1 MNRGRSFLIL
11 IVLALAIGAYI
22 YFVESKRDPLETTAK
37 AKVFAGLEPGTLEE
51 IEVKA
56 DSGEVT
62 RIRKQDGDWQ
72 IVQPAGV
79 PGDSAK
85 TSSLASTLEA
95 LEEQR
100 VVSENPSSLASFGLE
115 PPRIAV
121 AFRKAGETEMRRLLV
136 GTKTP
141 TGSDLYA
148 KVDSQPKVFLIAS
161 FLEDSLN
168 QTTFDLRE
176 KSALTFARDGVDAL
190 RLEAAGSPALAF
202 AKKGDTWRLTAP
214 VSASADFAAVDGIVS
229 RLFQAQMKSIAAD
242 DVGSDAAKYGFDK
255 PQATATIGLGSTQ
268 ATLVIGAKQD
278 DTSVYAR
285 DLSRPLVFTVE
296 STLLD
301 ELEKKPEDV
310 RRKDVFAFRSFNATS
325 LELTYGGK
333 TFTFA
338 KQPAAADP
346 NASAGAD
353 VWKMTSPEAKDVDQ
367 AALTTLMSALSN
379 LRAESF
385 ADKPVTGGEDLVV
398 VARHGDAAA
407 PSEDRATIRKSGDT
421 AHAIVT
427 GEPGAFV
434 LAAADVDNVLKQV
447 KDLVGIK

>member
-1 MNRGRSFLIL
+1 MQRGRSFVIL
-11 IVLALAIGAYI
+11 LVIALGIGAYI
-22 YFVESKRDPLETTAK
+22 YFVESKRDPLETEAK
-37 AKVFAGLEPGTLEE
+37 TKVFAGLEPGTVEE
-51 IEVKA
+51 IEIKA
-56 DSGEVT
+56 ESGEVT

-79 PGDSAK
+79 PADSTK
-85 TSSLASTLEA
+85 TSSIASTLES

-100 VVSENPSSLASFGLE
+100 VVSENASSLASFGLE
-115 PPRIAV
+115 PPRITV
-121 AFRKAGETEMRRLLV
+121 AFRKAGETDMRRLLV
-136 GTKTP
+136 GRKTP

-148 KVDSQPKVFLIAS
+148 KVDGQPKVFLIAS

-176 KSALTFARDGVDAL
+176 KSALKFARDGVDAL
-190 RLEAAGSPALAF
+190 RLEAPGSPATAF
-202 AKKGDTWRLTAP
+202 AKKGDAWRLTAP
-214 VSASADFAAVDGIVS
+214 ASASADFAAVDGIVS
-229 RLFQAQMKSIAAD
+229 RLFQAQMKSLVAE

-255 PQATATIGLGSTQ
+255 PQATATLGLGSTQ

-285 DLSRPLVFTVE
+285 DLSRPIVFTVE
-296 STLLD
+296 SALLD
-301 ELEKKPEDV
+301 ELKKKPEDV
-310 RRKDVFAFRSFNATS
+310 RRKDVFAFRSFNATA
-325 LELTYGGK
+325 LELIYAGRK
-333 TFTFA
+333 FAFA
-338 KQPAAADP
+338 KQKPAADP
-346 NASAGAD
+346 NATAAE

-398 VARHGDAAA
+398 VAQHGDAAA
-407 PSEDRATIRKSGDT
+407 PSEDRATIRKSGDK
-421 AHAIVT
+421 AQAIVT

-434 LAAADVDNVLKQV
+434 LPTADVDNILKQV

>member
-1 MNRGRSFLIL
+1 MQRGRSFVIL
-11 IVLALAIGAYI
+11 LVIALGIGAYI
-22 YFVESKRDPLETTAK
+22 YFVESRRDPLETDAK
-37 AKVFAGLEPGTLEE
+37 TKVFAGLEPGTVEE
-51 IEVKA
+51 IEITA
-56 DSGEVT
+56 ESGEVT

-79 PGDSAK
+79 PADSTK
-85 TSSLASTLEA
+85 TSSIASTLES

-100 VVSENPSSLASFGLE
+100 VVSENASSLASFGLE
-115 PPRIAV
+115 PPRITV
-121 AFRKAGETEMRRLLV
+121 AFRKSGETDMRRLLV
-136 GTKTP
+136 GRKTP

-148 KVDSQPKVFLIAS
+148 KVDGQPKVFLIAS

-176 KSALTFARDGVDAL
+176 KSALKFARDGVDAL
-190 RLEAAGSPALAF
+190 RLDAPGSPATAF
-202 AKKGDTWRLTAP
+202 AKKGDAWRLTAP

-229 RLFQAQMKSIAAD
+229 RLFQAQMKSLVAD
-242 DVGSDAAKYGFDK
+242 DVGSDAAKYGLDK
-255 PQATATIGLGSTQ
+255 PQATATLGLGSTQ

-301 ELEKKPEDV
+301 ELKKKPEDV
-310 RRKDVFAFRSFNATS
+310 RRKDVFAFRSFNAIA
-325 LELTYGGK
+325 LELTYGGRK
-333 TFTFA
+333 FVFA
-338 KQPAAADP
+338 KQKPAADP
-346 NASAGAD
+346 NATAAE

-398 VARHGDAAA
+398 VAQHGDAAA
-407 PSEDRATIRKSGDT
+407 PADDRATIRKSGDK

-434 LAAADVDNVLKQV
+434 LPTADVDNILKQV

>member
-1 MNRGRSFLIL
+1 MQRGRSFLIL
-11 IVLALAIGAYI
+11 LIVALGVGAYI
-22 YFVESKRDPLETTAK
+22 YFVESKRDPLETEAK
-37 AKVFAGLEPGTLEE
+37 TKVFAGVESGTVEE
-51 IEVKA
+51 IEVAA

-62 RIRKQDGDWQ
+62 RIRRQDGDWQ

-79 PGDSAK
+79 PADSTRTA
-85 TSSLASTLEA
+85 SLASTLES

-100 VVSENPSSLASFGLE
+100 VVSENPSSLASFGLD
-115 PPRIAV
+115 PPRITV
-121 AFRKAGETEMRRLLV
+121 AFRQAGETEMRRLLV

-148 KVDSQPKVFLIAS
+148 KVDGQQKVFLIAS

-168 QTTFDLRE
+168 QTTFGLRE
-176 KSALTFARDGVDAL
+176 KSALKFARDGVDTL
-190 RLEAAGSPALAF
+190 RLDASGSPAMAF
-202 AKKGDTWRLTAP
+202 AKKGDDWRLTAP
-214 VSASADFAAVDGIVS
+214 ASASADFSAVDGIVS
-229 RLFQAQMKSIAAD
+229 RLFQAQMKSIVAD
-242 DVGSDAAKYGFDK
+242 DVGADAAKYGLDT
-255 PQATATIGLGSTQ
+255 PQATATLGLGSTQ
-268 ATLVIGAKQD
+268 ATLVLGAKQD

-285 DLSRPLVFTVE
+285 DLSRPMVFTVE

-301 ELEKKPEDV
+301 ELKKKPEDV
-310 RRKDVFAFRSFNATS
+310 RRKDVFAFRSFTTIG

-338 KQPAAADP
+338 KQKVDAAPD
-346 NASAGAD
+346 ASAPAE

-367 AALTTLMSALSN
+367 GALTTLMSAMSN

-385 ADKPVTGGEDLVV
+385 VDKPVTGGENLVV

-421 AHAIVT
+421 AHAIVS

-434 LAAADVDNVLKQV
+434 LPAADVDNVLKQV